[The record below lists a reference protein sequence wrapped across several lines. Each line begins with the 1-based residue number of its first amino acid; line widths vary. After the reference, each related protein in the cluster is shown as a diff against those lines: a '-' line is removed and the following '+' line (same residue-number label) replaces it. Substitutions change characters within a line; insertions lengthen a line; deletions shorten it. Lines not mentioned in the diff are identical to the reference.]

1 MNKLTRRILK
11 VLLILAVVC
20 VVLLVGLTL
29 FLGPVIKTAAE
40 KIGPRFLGVPI
51 TVEKVSVNVFSGSFG
66 LKNLVVGNPADKGYS
81 ADPAFAMG
89 ELRVAVKLG
98 SLPGKGPIEVREIT
112 ILDPKVSYEVVKGES
127 NIDAMLANLNHKPAA
142 GGEAQ
147 SKPEAP
153 APAGARPA
161 EQKEAR
167 KVIIDR
173 FEFRNGELSYRAA
186 ITLHKAIKVPLPPIV
201 ATDIGKSGNGAT
213 VEEAAGKMFGEIAN
227 GVGKAVIS
235 VTDAVGNGAKAGADA
250 VKSGVK
256 GVKDAI
262 KGLF

>member
-127 NIDAMLANLNHKPAA
+127 EFESQA
-142 GGEAQ
+142 GGRWRGAVEAGGACSGRGQ
-147 SKPEAP
+147 
-153 APAGARPA
+153 AGGA
-161 EQKEAR
+161 E
-167 KVIIDR
+167 
-173 FEFRNGELSYRAA
+173 G
-186 ITLHKAIKVPLPPIV
+186 
-201 ATDIGKSGNGAT
+201 GAQ
-213 VEEAAGKMFGEIAN
+213 GHH
-227 GVGKAVIS
+227 
-235 VTDAVGNGAKAGADA
+235 
-250 VKSGVK
+250 
-256 GVKDAI
+256 
-262 KGLF
+262 